1 MSIIFFLKIFK
12 MSNFIKEKTEQIRKI
27 HKILKNSK
35 LSSDN
40 HQSSNEPFFMNNR
53 AINFKIGYKSI
64 PELPNNLNR
73 NFKTLYEVIGDPN
86 KEVYI
91 NEWTIMSLEESLKR
105 YKELCSKGQKNVFD
119 IGYRYLGMGHIEMLS
134 CNLYNHLLFYRRDG
148 GSSGI
153 EREYNYKK
161 LLEFNYREYDYFYF
175 NKWYSDLNIK

>member
-1 MSIIFFLKIFK
+1 

-40 HQSSNEPFFMNNR
+40 HQSSNEPFFMSNR
-53 AINFKIGYKSI
+53 ASNFKIGYKSI

-86 KEVYI
+86 KEIYI

-105 YKELCSKGQKNVFD
+105 YKELCSKGQNNVFD

-161 LLEFNYREYDYFYF
+161 LLEFNYREYKYFYF

>member
-1 MSIIFFLKIFK
+1 
-12 MSNFIKEKTEQIRKI
+12 MSNFIKEKTEQIKKI
-27 HKILKNSK
+27 HKVLKNSK

-40 HQSSNEPFFMNNR
+40 HQSSNKPFFMSDR
-53 AINFKIGYKSI
+53 ASNFKIGYKSI
-64 PELPNNLNR
+64 PELPNKLNR
-73 NFKTLYEVIGDPN
+73 NFKTLYEVIGDPK

-91 NEWTIMSLEESLKR
+91 NEWTIMSLDESLKR
-105 YKELCSKGQKNVFD
+105 YKELCSNNQKNVFD

-134 CNLYNHLLFYRRDG
+134 CNLYNHLLFCRRDG

-161 LLEFNYREYDYFYF
+161 LLEFNYKEYKYFYF

>member
-1 MSIIFFLKIFK
+1 
-12 MSNFIKEKTEQIRKI
+12 MSNFVKQKTEQIEKI

-35 LSSDN
+35 LSEDN
-40 HQSSNEPFFMNNR
+40 HQSTTEPFFMSNR
-53 AINFKIGYKSI
+53 ASDFKIGYKSI

-73 NFKTLYEVIGDPN
+73 NFKTLYEVIGDPK

-91 NEWTIMSLEESLKR
+91 NEWTIMSLDESLKR
-105 YKELCSKGQKNVFD
+105 YKELCSNNQKNVFD

-134 CNLYNHLLFYRRDG
+134 CNLYNHLLFYRNDG

-161 LLEFNYREYDYFYF
+161 LLEFNYRDYKYFYF
-175 NKWYSDLNIK
+175 NQWYKDLHIK